1 MHFRFYFLHILEPI
15 SFPWQV
21 RVFYAVRLFLGLLSV
36 ITETVLVVAL
46 SRKYGKRLACY
57 TLAMLCL
64 TSGCFFASTSG
75 WTFLLVSVVSQIV
88 LLSCVFSD
96 ALYFCIWSVLIIW
109 SFSCSII
116 LWFLYFI
123 VWTLFAR
130 FLAKFILYVCHLSF
144 IGVISSRE
152 TCNGSCSCSYWCNP
166 WLAILNP
173 GFPASHILLFG

>member
-75 WTFLLVSVVSQIV
+75 WTFPLVSIVSQIL

-96 ALYFCIWSVLIIW
+96 ALYFCIWS
-109 SFSCSII
+109 SINN
-116 LWFLYFI
+116 LEFQLLHYTLVFI
-123 VWTLFAR
+123 FYCLD
-130 FLAKFILYVCHLSF
+130 IVC
-144 IGVISSRE
+144 
-152 TCNGSCSCSYWCNP
+152 
-166 WLAILNP
+166 
-173 GFPASHILLFG
+173 

>member
-75 WTFLLVSVVSQIV
+75 WTFLSVSIVSHIV

-96 ALYFCIWSVLIIW
+96 ALHFCIWS
-109 SFSCSII
+109 SIND
-116 LWFLYFI
+116 LEFQLLHYTLFLYFI
-123 VWTLFAR
+123 VLTLFAR
-130 FLAKFILYVCHLSF
+130 FLAKFIRYVCHLSF